1 MQPQPDAQNAQPELD
16 ETAIIA
22 RDLIRMDTSN
32 YGEGKSNGEA
42 EAAEYVAARLVAMGL
57 DPQMFESEP
66 GRVSVVARVEG
77 RNAGFDTRPSLP
89 GASQLTE
96 TDATQTAKHG
106 ALVVHGHLDVVP
118 AVADNWSVDPFAG
131 VVKDGMLWGR
141 GAVDMKNMDAMILTS
156 LGDILGSGRQPARD
170 LIVAF
175 FADEEAGGVL
185 GSGYLVREHPELFA
199 GATEAIS
206 EVGGYSI
213 TLGGQRAYLLQTGEK
228 ALIWIKLVARGAA
241 AHGSRIIHDNSVTKL
256 AEAVAKVGRRQWPT
270 RLTQT
275 TTQLMQEIARIL
287 GEDPQTVGPEEL
299 AIATGTASG
308 FIQGSLRT
316 TTNPTVLSAGYKHNV
331 IPDTAEALI
340 DVRAFPGEEDAVLA
354 EIAEL
359 VGPEIEIQVMHRDIG
374 LETGFDGALVD
385 AMKTAL
391 GRHDPGAPVLPY
403 LLSGGTDNKA
413 LATLG
418 ITGYGFAPLKL
429 PAELD
434 FPGMFHGV
442 DERVPLDAL
451 VFGRRV
457 LTDLLLDY

>member
-1 MQPQPDAQNAQPELD
+1 MQPQPDAQSSEPVLD
-16 ETAIIA
+16 DTAIIA
-22 RDLIRMDTSN
+22 RDLIRMDSSN

-42 EAAEYVAARLVAMGL
+42 EAAEYVAAKLVAMGL

-77 RNAGFDTRPSLP
+77 KARAGLDTPAQPTTRPA
-89 GASQLTE
+89 GGE
-96 TDATQTAKHG
+96 KG

-118 AVADNWSVDPFAG
+118 AAAESWSVDPFAG
-131 VVKDGMLWGR
+131 VIKDGMLWGR
-141 GAVDMKNMDAMILTS
+141 GAVDMKNMDAMILTA

-170 LIVAF
+170 LVIAF

-213 TLGGQRAYLLQTGEK
+213 TFGGQRAYLLQTGEK
-228 ALIWIKLVARGAA
+228 ALIWIKLIARGTA
-241 AHGSRIIHDNSVTKL
+241 AHGSRIIHDNAITKL
-256 AEAVAKVGRRQWPT
+256 AEAVAKVGRKKWPI
-270 RLTQT
+270 RLTDT
-275 TTQLMQEIARIL
+275 TTQLMNEIAAIL
-287 GEDPQTVGPEEL
+287 GEDPQKVGPDEL
-299 AIATGTASG
+299 ATATGTASG

-316 TTNPTVLSAGYKHNV
+316 TTNPTVLHAGYKHNV

-359 VGPEIEIQVMHRDIG
+359 VGPEVEIEIMHRDIG
-374 LETGFDGALVD
+374 METGFDGPLVD

-391 GRHDPGAPVLPY
+391 ERHDPGAPVLPY

-451 VFGRRV
+451 VFGRQV

>member
-42 EAAEYVAARLVAMGL
+42 EAAEYVAAKLVAMGL
-57 DPQMFESEP
+57 DPLMFESEP

-77 RNAGFDTRPSLP
+77 RNAGFDTRP
-89 GASQLTE
+89 ASP
-96 TDATQTAKHG
+96 DATQTAKHG

-241 AHGSRIIHDNSVTKL
+241 AHGSRIIHDNAVTKL
-256 AEAVAKVGRRQWPT
+256 AEAVAKVGRRQWPI

-287 GEDPQTVGPEEL
+287 GEDPQTVDPEEL
-299 AIATGTASG
+299 AIAT
-308 FIQGSLRT
+308 
-316 TTNPTVLSAGYKHNV
+316 
-331 IPDTAEALI
+331 
-340 DVRAFPGEEDAVLA
+340 
-354 EIAEL
+354 
-359 VGPEIEIQVMHRDIG
+359 
-374 LETGFDGALVD
+374 
-385 AMKTAL
+385 
-391 GRHDPGAPVLPY
+391 
-403 LLSGGTDNKA
+403 
-413 LATLG
+413 
-418 ITGYGFAPLKL
+418 
-429 PAELD
+429 
-434 FPGMFHGV
+434 
-442 DERVPLDAL
+442 
-451 VFGRRV
+451 
-457 LTDLLLDY
+457 